1 MYDEEIEKTVLY
13 YLIFEKEQINVNEDD
28 FFFQKHKRKKSFTTQ
43 MNSGKALFHYYF
55 RIRI

>member
-28 FFFQKHKRKKSFTTQ
+28 FFFQKHKQIVK
-43 MNSGKALFHYYF
+43 
-55 RIRI
+55 